1 MHFSHAT
8 PEATYQFAKRF
19 SHYKDFYIR
28 HNGLIFSKLGFGT
41 FKKEPYKE
49 ENYTFDYKEAL
60 KTALR
65 GGINVIDTAI
75 NYRYQES
82 ERDIGSVLQELFA
95 KGECKRE
102 ELILCSKGG
111 FIPLCF
117 PFPENPY
124 MWIEEHILQKELAS
138 VDEIELDQHCMS
150 PAFLEDSLHR
160 SLENLHVETIDIY
173 FLHNPET
180 QLTKIGYETFL
191 KKLEGIFELFE
202 AKVKEGKIKAYGI
215 AVWNAFTY
223 EPSNPEYISIEDVY
237 DVACRVGGA
246 NHHFK
251 YLQLPFNIA
260 KTNAYSVANQ
270 KMSDG
275 CMYTPLHV
283 AHKLGL
289 GVISSS
295 SLLQMN
301 LFQKPFKPEVGY
313 VLDKE
318 MILKSDVDLAL
329 QFVRS
334 TRGIITSLFSSSK
347 PEHVTC
353 NVSIASINAIK
364 STQYQLLYQLEKS
377 HDV

>member
-1 MHFSHAT
+1 MLNHFAT
-8 PEATYQFAKRF
+8 PEATYRFAKRI
-19 SHYKDFYIR
+19 SHYKDFYMR
-28 HNGLIFSKLGFGT
+28 HNGLVFSKLGFGT

-49 ENYTFDYKEAL
+49 ENYIFDYKEAL
-60 KTALR
+60 KTAIR
-65 GGINVIDTAI
+65 AGINVIDTAI

-82 ERDIGSVLQELFA
+82 EKEVGEVLSELIEA
-95 KGECKRE
+95 GEVTRE
-102 ELILCSKGG
+102 ELIVCSKGG

-124 MWIEEHILQKELAS
+124 VWIDENIVQKGLA
-138 VDEIELDQHCMS
+138 DANEIELDQHCMS
-150 PAFLEDSLHR
+150 PAFLDDSLNR
-160 SLENLHVETIDIY
+160 SLENLHVKTLDIY

-180 QLTKIGYETFL
+180 QLTKIGYEVFI

-202 AKVKEGKIKAYGI
+202 DKVQEGKMKAYGL

-223 EPSNPEYISIEDVY
+223 EPTNPEYISIEDVY
-237 DVACRVGGA
+237 DVACRVGGS
-246 NHHFK
+246 NHHFR
-251 YLQLPFNIA
+251 YLQMPFNLA

-275 CMYTPLHV
+275 KLYTPLHV
-283 AHKLGL
+283 AYKLGL

-301 LFQKPFKPEVGY
+301 LFKKAFKPEVGY

-318 MILKSDVDLAL
+318 MVLKSDVDLAL

-334 TRGIITSLFSSSK
+334 TKGIVTSLFSSHE

-353 NVSIASINAIK
+353 NISIAKIAATK
-364 STQYQLLYQLEKS
+364 SATYNLLYQLEKTS
-377 HDV
+377 

>member
-1 MHFSHAT
+1 MLNHFAT
-8 PEATYQFAKRF
+8 PEATYRFAKRF
-19 SHYKDFYIR
+19 SHYKDFYMR

-49 ENYTFDYKEAL
+49 ENYIFDYKEAL
-60 KTALR
+60 KTAIR
-65 GGINVIDTAI
+65 AGINVIDTAI

-82 ERDIGSVLQELFA
+82 EKEVGEAICELIEA
-95 KGECKRE
+95 GEVTRE
-102 ELILCSKGG
+102 ELIVCSKGG

-124 MWIEEHILQKELAS
+124 VWIDENIIQKGLA
-138 VDEIELDQHCMS
+138 DANEIELDQHCMS
-150 PAFLEDSLHR
+150 PAFLDDSLNR
-160 SLENLHVETIDIY
+160 SLENLHVKTLDIY

-180 QLTKIGYETFL
+180 QLTKIGYEAFL

-202 AKVKEGKIKAYGI
+202 AKVKEGKMKAYGI

-223 EPSNPEYISIEDVY
+223 EPTNPEYISIEDIY
-237 DVACRVGGA
+237 DVACRVGGS

-251 YLQLPFNIA
+251 YLQMPFNLA
-260 KTNAYSVANQ
+260 KTNVYSVANQ

-275 CMYTPLHV
+275 KLYTPLHV
-283 AHKLGL
+283 AYKLGL

-301 LFQKPFKPEVGY
+301 LFKKAFKPEVGY

-318 MILKSDVDLAL
+318 MVLKSDVDLAL

-334 TRGIITSLFSSSK
+334 TKGIVTSLFSSHE

-353 NVSIASINAIK
+353 NISIAKIAATK
-364 STQYQLLYQLEKS
+364 SATYNLLYQLEKTS
-377 HDV
+377 

>member
-1 MHFSHAT
+1 MRHSHAT
-8 PEATYQFAKRF
+8 PEGSYQFAKRF
-19 SHYKDFYIR
+19 AHYKDFYIR

-60 KTALR
+60 KTAIKN
-65 GGINVIDTAI
+65 GINVIDTAS

-82 ERDIGSVLQELFA
+82 EREIGEAITALVEE
-95 KGECKRE
+95 GVVKRE
-102 ELILCSKGG
+102 ELIVASKGG

-124 MWIEEHILQKELAS
+124 EWIDEHILKKGLATLE
-138 VDEIELDQHCMS
+138 EIELDQHCMS
-150 PAFLEDSLHR
+150 PAFLQDSLNR
-160 SLENLHVETIDIY
+160 SLTNLNLSCLDIY

-180 QLTKIGYETFL
+180 QLTKIGYPAFL
-191 KKLEGIFELFE
+191 EKLKTIFALFE
-202 AKVKEGKIKAYGI
+202 EMVQEGKIKAYGV

-223 EPSNPEYISIEDVY
+223 EPSNPEYISIEDIF
-237 DVACRVGGA
+237 DVACLVGGT

-275 CMYTPLHV
+275 NVYTPLQV

-289 GVISSS
+289 GVMSSS
-295 SLLQMN
+295 SLLQMH

-334 TRGIITSLFSSSK
+334 TKGIVTSLFSSK
-347 PEHVTC
+347 EPEHVTC
-353 NVSIASINAIK
+353 NLSIASIPAVK
-364 STQYQLLYQLEKS
+364 SATYNLLYQLEKQR
-377 HDV
+377 DV